1 MSLEKTSFVNE
12 VMQKNV
18 ISIDSTS
25 SVKDAATLM
34 TDAKVGCVV
43 VTKNNAPVG
52 IITERDLVRRVI
64 SADKP
69 SSVLVSVVM
78 SSPLIIAKP
87 DYNLYELAQIMK
99 TKGIHRIPVE
109 KDNQLVGIVTST
121 DIVRIHCLATGPEI
135 CKITEQ
141 IVSRNS
147 TKN

>member
-1 MSLEKTSFVNE
+1 MLQEKTSFVNE

-18 ISIDSTS
+18 ISIDITS
-25 SVKDAATLM
+25 SVKDAATIM

-69 SSVLVSVVM
+69 SSVLVSDVM
-78 SSPLIIAKP
+78 SSPLITAKP
-87 DYNLYELAQIMK
+87 DYNLWELTQLMK
-99 TKGIHRIPVE
+99 TKSLHRIPVE

-141 IVSRNS
+141 IISRNS
-147 TKN
+147 TKR

>member
-1 MSLEKTSFVNE
+1 MLQEKTSFVNE
-12 VMQKNV
+12 IMQKNV

-25 SVKDAATLM
+25 SVKDAATIM
-34 TDAKVGCVV
+34 ADAKVGCVV
-43 VTKNNAPVG
+43 VTKNNVPVG

-64 SADKP
+64 SEDKP
-69 SSVLVSVVM
+69 SSVLVSDVM

-141 IVSRNS
+141 IVSRDS

>member
-25 SVKDAATLM
+25 SVKDAATIM

-43 VTKNNAPVG
+43 VTKDNVPVG

-69 SSVLVSVVM
+69 SSVLVSDVM
-78 SSPLIIAKP
+78 SSPLVIAKP

-99 TKGIHRIPVE
+99 AKGLHKIPVE
-109 KDNQLVGIVTST
+109 KDNQLVGIVTAT

>member
-1 MSLEKTSFVNE
+1 MQEKTSFVNE
-12 VMQKNV
+12 IMQKNV
-18 ISIDSTS
+18 IAIDSTS

-34 TDAKVGCVV
+34 TDTKVGCLV

-64 SADKP
+64 STDKP
-69 SSVLVSVVM
+69 SSVLVSDVM

-87 DYNLYELAQIMK
+87 DYSLYELAQMMK
-99 TKGIHRIPVE
+99 TKGLHRIPVE
-109 KDNQLVGIVTST
+109 KDNQLVGIVSST
-121 DIVRIHCLATGPEI
+121 DIVRIHCFSTGSEI

-141 IVSRNS
+141 IISRNN

>member
-1 MSLEKTSFVNE
+1 MPLEETSFVNE

-25 SVKDAATLM
+25 SVKDAATIM

-69 SSVLVSVVM
+69 SSVLISDVM
-78 SSPLIIAKP
+78 SSPLITAKP

-99 TKGIHRIPVE
+99 AKGLHRIPVE
-109 KDNQLVGIVTST
+109 KDNQLVGILTST

-141 IVSRNS
+141 IISRNS

>member
-1 MSLEKTSFVNE
+1 MLQEKTSFVNE

-18 ISIDSTS
+18 ISIDITS
-25 SVKDAATLM
+25 SVKDAATIM

-69 SSVLVSVVM
+69 SSVLVSDVM
-78 SSPLIIAKP
+78 SSPLITAKP

-99 TKGIHRIPVE
+99 AKGLHKIPVE
-109 KDNQLVGIVTST
+109 KDDQLVGIVTST

-141 IVSRNS
+141 IISRSS

>member
-1 MSLEKTSFVNE
+1 MLLGKTSFVEE